1 MFPVLNPYLSMPA
14 QDIVRQYLRIR
25 RMQLCLLYGSFALV
39 ILGPALITAAA
50 GAMNVVSAL
59 VLAGFAALF
68 LFLIAR
74 FKRKLF
80 PQNLTLIREV
90 LTDACDPARYRD
102 VIQDICRCDRSYA
115 DVFSAPLELADA
127 EAALGDE
134 ASAAARL
141 YALRFEDKRDAASEA
156 RRLELLAWC
165 CAQTGDAAGFAGA
178 RDAMDALAAN
188 GPFAVRAE
196 AHAAA
201 GRIALYG
208 AARGMCAAP
217 QDGPNAPC
225 PDGLRPLYALRVR
238 YCLAEV
244 LASRGRTQ
252 EALRCLQPVIDH
264 GRGLALTARA
274 GSLAARLEQ
283 DAQPQ
288 EKRAPDRNTH

>member
-1 MFPVLNPYLSMPA
+1 MLNPYLSMPA

-102 VIQDICRCDRSYA
+102 VIQDVCRRDRGYA

-134 ASAAARL
+134 AAAAAR
-141 YALRFEDKRDAASEA
+141 
-156 RRLELLAWC
+156 
-165 CAQTGDAAGFAGA
+165 
-178 RDAMDALAAN
+178 
-188 GPFAVRAE
+188 
-196 AHAAA
+196 
-201 GRIALYG
+201 
-208 AARGMCAAP
+208 
-217 QDGPNAPC
+217 
-225 PDGLRPLYALRVR
+225 LYALRVR

-252 EALRCLQPVIDH
+252 EALRCLQPVIDR

-283 DAQPQ
+283 EAQPR
-288 EKRAPDRNTH
+288 EKRAPEQNTH